1 MKWWGKYTLTKDRWA
16 HWRVG
21 PFSLYAQ
28 PKDHEWHVAIWQNTD
43 AQDSSLVLDTA
54 TADEPDAK
62 TYSFSRYATGSSET
76 KLELKPRL
84 GDRLFIVSPEQ
95 PLYLLAG
102 QTSVLY
108 VSTIV
113 WIQASAGN
121 DDGIVLFDLPT
132 IRRSDTWFGDNTRE
146 GELCYAT
153 KTRAMT
159 ELANIQPRP
168 HRAVTPVEIRNE
180 GSGILPIEQFRVPV
194 PALSLYADDHNRL
207 WTDAVCFIRKEGQ
220 DRAAMSIP
228 EPSVHLPEKRTLID
242 EPRAPVE
249 TGTIVKAF
257 SRLLS

>member
-1 MKWWGKYTLTKDRWA
+1 MKWWGKYTLTIDRWS

-21 PFSLYAQ
+21 PFSFYAQ
-28 PKDHEWHVAIWQNTD
+28 PKDHEWLVAIWQNTD

-54 TADEPDAK
+54 TADEPDAE
-62 TYSFSRYATGSSET
+62 TYSFSRYASGGAET

-95 PLYLLAG
+95 PLFLLAG

-113 WIQASAGN
+113 WIQASVGN

-153 KTRAMT
+153 KT
-159 ELANIQPRP
+159 
-168 HRAVTPVEIRNE
+168 
-180 GSGILPIEQFRVPV
+180 
-194 PALSLYADDHNRL
+194 
-207 WTDAVCFIRKEGQ
+207 
-220 DRAAMSIP
+220 
-228 EPSVHLPEKRTLID
+228 
-242 EPRAPVE
+242 
-249 TGTIVKAF
+249 
-257 SRLLS
+257 

>member
-1 MKWWGKYTLTKDRWA
+1 
-16 HWRVG
+16 
-21 PFSLYAQ
+21 
-28 PKDHEWHVAIWQNTD
+28 
-43 AQDSSLVLDTA
+43 
-54 TADEPDAK
+54 
-62 TYSFSRYATGSSET
+62 
-76 KLELKPRL
+76 
-84 GDRLFIVSPEQ
+84 
-95 PLYLLAG
+95 
-102 QTSVLY
+102 SVLY

-132 IRRSDTWFGDNTRE
+132 IRRSDTWFGDNTRV

-153 KTRAMT
+153 KSRAMT
-159 ELANIQPRP
+159 ELADIQPRP

-194 PALSLYADDHNRL
+194 PALSLYADDHDRL
-207 WTDAVCFIRKEGQ
+207 WTDAVCFVRKEGQ

-249 TGTIVKAF
+249 TGPIVKAF
-257 SRLLS
+257 SKLLS

>member
-16 HWRVG
+16 HWRIG

-43 AQDSSLVLDTA
+43 AQDSSLLLDTA
-54 TADEPDAK
+54 TSTEPDAE
-62 TYSFSRYATGSSET
+62 TYSFSRYAIGSPET
-76 KLELKPRL
+76 ELELKPRL

-95 PLYLLAG
+95 PLFLLAG
-102 QTSVLY
+102 QSSVLY

-113 WIQASAGN
+113 WIQASVTNGN
-121 DDGIVLFDLPT
+121 GKVLLDMPT

-153 KTRAMT
+153 RTSART
-159 ELANIQPRP
+159 ELDAIRPRP

-194 PALSLYADDHNRL
+194 PALSLYADDDDRL
-207 WTDAVCFIRKEGQ
+207 WTDAVCFVREEGE

-228 EPSVHLPEKRTLID
+228 EPRRHLPAKRTLID
-242 EPRAPVE
+242 EPRVPVE

-257 SRLLS
+257 SKLLS